1 MAQTIHQNRVLKTTK
16 VSKILSELQIT
27 KKNQNTLKYSYGINA
42 PIFISFIARPWGYRV
57 LDETSSHQSK
67 TCAISQLYR
76 KSVFFKEK
84 IDKMKEG
91 RKFEISFIC
100 YKNLRKSK
108 AEIKQQQQHVWTM
121 EMVVSLPGLISP
133 DTKMKGP
140 VPKQIN

>member
-1 MAQTIHQNRVLKTTK
+1 MR
-16 VSKILSELQIT
+16 
-27 KKNQNTLKYSYGINA
+27 Y
-42 PIFISFIARPWGYRV
+42 FIVIK
-57 LDETSSHQSK
+57 E
-67 TCAISQLYR
+67 I
-76 KSVFFKEK
+76 VFFKEK

-100 YKNLRKSK
+100 YKNIRKSK
-108 AEIKQQQQHVWTM
+108 AKTKQQQQHVWAM

>member
-1 MAQTIHQNRVLKTTK
+1 MR
-16 VSKILSELQIT
+16 
-27 KKNQNTLKYSYGINA
+27 Y
-42 PIFISFIARPWGYRV
+42 FIVIKEIVF
-57 LDETSSHQSK
+57 
-67 TCAISQLYR
+67 
-76 KSVFFKEK
+76 FFKEK

-100 YKNLRKSK
+100 YKNIRKSK
-108 AEIKQQQQHVWTM
+108 AKIKQQQQHVLTM

>member
-1 MAQTIHQNRVLKTTK
+1 MR
-16 VSKILSELQIT
+16 
-27 KKNQNTLKYSYGINA
+27 Y
-42 PIFISFIARPWGYRV
+42 FIVIKEIG
-57 LDETSSHQSK
+57 
-67 TCAISQLYR
+67 
-76 KSVFFKEK
+76 FFLKEK

-100 YKNLRKSK
+100 YKNIRKSK
-108 AEIKQQQQHVWTM
+108 AEIKQQQHVWTM

>member
-1 MAQTIHQNRVLKTTK
+1 MR
-16 VSKILSELQIT
+16 
-27 KKNQNTLKYSYGINA
+27 Y
-42 PIFISFIARPWGYRV
+42 FIVIKEIG
-57 LDETSSHQSK
+57 
-67 TCAISQLYR
+67 
-76 KSVFFKEK
+76 FFLKEK

-100 YKNLRKSK
+100 YKNIRKST

>member
-42 PIFISFIARPWGYRV
+42 PIFISFIASRG
-57 LDETSSHQSK
+57 
-67 TCAISQLYR
+67 AIVSQMKPLPINQ
-76 KSVFFKEK
+76 KHALFIVIKEIVVFLKEK

-100 YKNLRKSK
+100 YKNIRKSK
-108 AEIKQQQQHVWTM
+108 AKIKQQQHVWTM

>member
-1 MAQTIHQNRVLKTTK
+1 MR
-16 VSKILSELQIT
+16 
-27 KKNQNTLKYSYGINA
+27 Y
-42 PIFISFIARPWGYRV
+42 FIVIQEIVF
-57 LDETSSHQSK
+57 
-67 TCAISQLYR
+67 
-76 KSVFFKEK
+76 FFKEK

-100 YKNLRKSK
+100 HKNIRKSK
-108 AEIKQQQQHVWTM
+108 AKIKQQQHVWTM

>member
-1 MAQTIHQNRVLKTTK
+1 MR
-16 VSKILSELQIT
+16 
-27 KKNQNTLKYSYGINA
+27 Y
-42 PIFISFIARPWGYRV
+42 FIVIKEIGF
-57 LDETSSHQSK
+57 
-67 TCAISQLYR
+67 
-76 KSVFFKEK
+76 FFKEK

-100 YKNLRKSK
+100 YKSK
-108 AEIKQQQQHVWTM
+108 AEIKQQQHVWTM

>member
-27 KKNQNTLKYSYGINA
+27 KKNQNTLKYSYGISA
-42 PIFISFIARPWGYRV
+42 PIFISFIAPRG
-57 LDETSSHQSK
+57 
-67 TCAISQLYR
+67 AIVSQMKPLPINQKHALFHSY
-76 KSVFFKEK
+76 KGNSFFFKEK
-84 IDKMKEG
+84 INKMKEG
-91 RKFEISFIC
+91 RKLEISFIC
-100 YKNLRKSK
+100 YKNIRKSK
-108 AEIKQQQQHVWTM
+108 AKTKQQQHVWAM

>member
-1 MAQTIHQNRVLKTTK
+1 MKPLPINQKHALFHSYTGNR
-16 VSKILSELQIT
+16 
-27 KKNQNTLKYSYGINA
+27 
-42 PIFISFIARPWGYRV
+42 
-57 LDETSSHQSK
+57 
-67 TCAISQLYR
+67 
-76 KSVFFKEK
+76 FFLKEK

-108 AEIKQQQQHVWTM
+108 AEIKQQQHVWAM

>member
-1 MAQTIHQNRVLKTTK
+1 MKPLPINQKHALFHSYKGNR
-16 VSKILSELQIT
+16 
-27 KKNQNTLKYSYGINA
+27 
-42 PIFISFIARPWGYRV
+42 F
-57 LDETSSHQSK
+57 
-67 TCAISQLYR
+67 
-76 KSVFFKEK
+76 FFKEK

-100 YKNLRKSK
+100 YKSK
-108 AEIKQQQQHVWTM
+108 AEIKQQQHVWTM

>member
-1 MAQTIHQNRVLKTTK
+1 MR
-16 VSKILSELQIT
+16 
-27 KKNQNTLKYSYGINA
+27 Y
-42 PIFISFIARPWGYRV
+42 FIVIK
-57 LDETSSHQSK
+57 E
-67 TCAISQLYR
+67 I
-76 KSVFFKEK
+76 VFFKEK

-100 YKNLRKSK
+100 YKTLRKSK
-108 AEIKQQQQHVWTM
+108 AKTKQQQQHVWAM